1 MSMDEDLF
9 GVDEN
14 DDDMLGDDMENYDMD
29 VDNDNGAGDNNDEAN
44 DQDNEEDNEDN
55 EGNEDNDD
63 GEDGDEGDGD
73 GEDEKDEENDEDE
86 EGEEEEEEE
95 DDDDEG
101 NENQDEENGERAV
114 SVKLENG
121 SQDVEMGHGDSER
134 TGDRKN
140 GLADL
145 NPATSSKPSNN
156 GVSSTHT
163 ESQSSASLR
172 ERVLESIRKAKEFD
186 IVPTV
191 AIPYSQQCHAMAV
204 SEGPK
209 WIITGGEDGFIR
221 KYDFTASIE
230 GKAPLTVAQKHNLM
244 DSITKAGVIGS
255 YWENEQPLTK
265 KQMMRSNPKFKES
278 DFSAGTVSYE
288 PQVSPVYAL
297 DVERNGFWCVA
308 GLLSG
313 GISLYTMIYNEGAM
327 HHYFKHNT
335 SKLGQQTVD
344 TGHLDAASVL
354 RLNRQQ
360 DRLLSGSWDKTIREW
375 DLNTGKVTNLFSG
388 STGQISSVRYRPQGL
403 TDITFKNDGE
413 GQNPSDVDSLFG
425 DSDEENDQNEQNE
438 QNEHNAL
445 KESVKTEPAKNKPAT
460 SDNIFMSS
468 SIDGTINIWD
478 ARVLGKSAVLKLGV
492 PENTPPWCMTASW
505 SNDGDKLY
513 VGRRNSTVEEIS
525 LRMPHANGAGNTK
538 SPNVL
543 KRLLFP
549 KISGPVTALST
560 MPNDNFLLC
569 GSNDNIRLYN
579 LGLYHEFALESTT
592 SKKRAT
598 PFFVIPGHNGGVLS
612 NLHVDDTGRFM
623 ISTSGNR
630 GWGHSSYSDVVLV
643 YLIDCEG
650 MP

>member
-9 GVDEN
+9 DVGEN
-14 DDDMLGDDMENYDMD
+14 DDDMLGEDMENYDMD
-29 VDNDNGAGDNNDEAN
+29 VDDDNGNGDNNDEGNEDAN
-44 DQDNEEDNEDN
+44 DEDNDDN
-55 EGNEDNDD
+55 DEENDDNDEENDENDEENEDNDD
-63 GEDGDEGDGD
+63 
-73 GEDEKDEENDEDE
+73 ENDEDE
-86 EGEEEEEEE
+86 DGDEDDE
-95 DDDDEG
+95 DDDDETQESTSAKPSG
-101 NENQDEENGERAV
+101 NTDSGNANDAEMGAETRSNDAQTKETQPENGKATGAH
-114 SVKLENG
+114 SN
-121 SQDVEMGHGDSER
+121 GDSS
-134 TGDRKN
+134 TNVDTY
-140 GLADL
+140 
-145 NPATSSKPSNN
+145 TS
-156 GVSSTHT
+156 G
-163 ESQSSASLR
+163 SLR
-172 ERVLESIRKAKEFD
+172 ERVLESIRKATEFD

-191 AIPYSQQCHAMAV
+191 AIPYAQQCHALAV

-209 WIITGGEDGFIR
+209 WILTGGEDGFIR

-255 YWENEQPLTK
+255 YWENEQPQTR
-265 KQMMRSNPKFKES
+265 KQILQANPKIKES
-278 DFSAGTVSYE
+278 DFSSGSVAYE
-288 PQVSPVYAL
+288 PQVNPVYSL
-297 DVERNGFWCVA
+297 DVERNGFWCLS

-313 GISLYTMIYNEGAM
+313 GISLYTMIYNEGAI
-327 HHYFKHNT
+327 HHYFRHNT
-335 SKLGQQTVD
+335 NKNGEQTID
-344 TGHLDAASVL
+344 TGHLDAVSVL
-354 RLNRQQ
+354 RLNREQ
-360 DRLLSGSWDKTIREW
+360 DRFLSGSWDKTIREW
-375 DLNTGKVTNLFSG
+375 DLNTGKVVNLFKG
-388 STGQISSVRYRPQGL
+388 STGQISTIRYRPEGL

-425 DSDEENDQNEQNE
+425 DSDEEDNNNVS
-438 QNEHNAL
+438 
-445 KESVKTEPAKNKPAT
+445 KESIKTDTSKNKQAT
-460 SDNIFMSS
+460 SNNIFMSS

-478 ARVLGKSAVLKLGV
+478 ARVSGKSAVLKLGV
-492 PENTPPWCMTASW
+492 PENAPPWCMTASW
-505 SNDGDKLY
+505 SNDGDKVY

-525 LRMPHANGAGNTK
+525 LRMPHARGVGNTK

-598 PFFVIPGHNGGVLS
+598 PFFVIPGHNGGALS

-630 GWGHSSYSDVVLV
+630 GWGHSSYADVVLV
-643 YLIDCEG
+643 YSIDCEG